1 MIKNTKTKTHTVI
14 SYREKIEHAVTKALF
29 MIGQNVHILTKPKIY
44 CFLYYKSSIKNN
56 KVLNTTKYTIK
67 DYNKKSI
74 TNVFDIF

>member
-1 MIKNTKTKTHTVI
+1 
-14 SYREKIEHAVTKALF
+14 

-67 DYNKKSI
+67 DYNKKNI